1 MKSILAAVLALSLII
16 APATSFAKKEKNGP
30 QSTKAYEKA
39 NENASFKRG
48 DDSKADN
55 EAEDRS
61 QKLQKQHK
69 KQERKSEN
77 TGIVKGVKVE
87 GDESKPKQVSSEEP
101 SE

>member
-16 APATSFAKKEKNGP
+16 APAASFAKKDKKGP

-48 DDSKADN
+48 DDSKVDN
-55 EAEDRS
+55 EAEDKS
-61 QKLQKQHK
+61 QNLQKQHK
-69 KQERKSEN
+69 KQKRKSEN
-77 TGIVKGVKVE
+77 TGVDKEVKDD
-87 GDESKPKQVSSEEP
+87 GDKSKPEQVNSEEP